1 MNRKPI
7 LGILLGDGAGV
18 GAEIIAKLAASG
30 FYEEYCRP
38 VVIGDV
44 RIFERG
50 ADVCGLEIP
59 MQVIGKVEDADWNQ
73 SIPVL
78 DQKDLDPQEV
88 PYGQIHIKS
97 GQACLDMLRTAIGLY
112 LEEKID
118 GFCFAPLN
126 KQAMIK
132 AGCPFE
138 SEHHY
143 MAHLFNHT
151 EPFGEI
157 NVLGDLWTTRTTS
170 HIPISQ
176 VSESLTLDTIMR
188 AIRLANVSLKN
199 SGIEKPRLALAAL
212 NPHCGEGGKCGREEI
227 DVIAPAIEKARE
239 MGIDANGPYPSDI
252 LFIKAFNGDFDGV
265 VTMYHDQGQIALKLR
280 GFDQGITIAGGLPAP
295 IVTCAHGT
303 AYDIAGKGIVK
314 TSAFENAVKMA
325 ARMANHLRG
334 YDVV

>member
-1 MNRKPI
+1 MNTKPI
-7 LGILLGDGAGV
+7 LGMLLGDGAGV

-30 FYEEYCRP
+30 FYDEYCRP
-38 VVIGDV
+38 VVIGDA
-44 RIFERG
+44 RIFQRG
-50 ADVCGLEIP
+50 AEICGLEIP
-59 MQVIGKVEDADWNQ
+59 MQVISRVEDADW
-73 SIPVL
+73 SKGIPVL
-78 DQKDLDPQEV
+78 DQRDP
-88 PYGQIHIKS
+88 YAQINVKS
-97 GQACLDMLRTAIGLY
+97 GQACLDMLRTGIELY
-112 LEEKID
+112 KDGKIE

-143 MAHLFNHT
+143 MAHLFQHT

-170 HIPISQ
+170 HIPISR
-176 VSESLTLDTIMR
+176 VSHDLTEETIMR
-188 AIRLANVSLKN
+188 AVRLANVSLKN

-227 DVIAPAIEKARE
+227 DVIAPVIEKARE
-239 MGIDANGPYPSDI
+239 MGIDAYGPYPSDI

-265 VTMYHDQGQIALKLR
+265 VTMYHDQGQIALKLK

-325 ARMANHLRG
+325 ARMANHLRA
-334 YDVV
+334 